1 MKVGVAVAALTLGV
15 TMGALGQE
23 ATPQAV
29 DPIYTAASPTPEQ
42 VKHLQ
47 ALGADWP
54 QLARYREENAR
65 LAPAAAGERRVVF
78 YGDSITDAWGRRGDE
93 TKFFPGKPYINR
105 GISGQTTA
113 QMLVRFEQDVVHLK
127 PAVVV
132 ILAGTNDLAGN
143 TGLASLEMIEDN
155 FAAMVAI
162 AKANG
167 IRVVLASVLPVTEY
181 PWRPGLH
188 PAEKVKALNAW
199 LKSYARQQGC
209 VYLDYYSAMS
219 NAAGGLD
226 PKLAEDGVHPTPA
239 GYAIMAPLAEKA
251 IAEALAK

>member
-1 MKVGVAVAALTLGV
+1 MKTEMTLAALLMGVA
-15 TMGALGQE
+15 MGASGQE
-23 ATPQAV
+23 AAPQAV
-29 DPIYTAASPTPEQ
+29 DPIYTAAVPTAEQ
-42 VKHLQ
+42 VKRLQ

-65 LAPAAAGERRVVF
+65 LAPPAAGERRVVF
-78 YGDSITDAWGRRGDE
+78 YGDSITDSWGRRGDE
-93 TKFFPGKPYINR
+93 TKFFPGKPYVNR

-155 FAAMVAI
+155 FQAMVAI
-162 AKANG
+162 AKASG
-167 IRVVLASVLPVTEY
+167 IRVVLASVLPATDY
-181 PWRPGLH
+181 PWRRGLQ
-188 PAEKVKALNAW
+188 PAAKIKTLNAW
-199 LKSYARQQGC
+199 MKTYAGQNGC
-209 VYLDYYSAMS
+209 VYLDYHSAMS

-226 PKLAEDGVHPTPA
+226 PKLAEDGVHPTAA
-239 GYAIMAPLAEKA
+239 GYAVMAPLAERA
-251 IAEALAK
+251 IEEALGK